1 MSVWYG
7 VLLVVS
13 VLLNVVCGILYK
25 KKNPILL
32 GLFTSLTITNFGYF
46 FLSLS
51 SSINSAMLF
60 NSIAYLG
67 SVLLPLFM
75 LLIIASLSDL
85 KISKKLIIG
94 LAFLSL
100 IVFIIASS
108 GWYSNV
114 YYKTVEIATV
124 NNATVL
130 VKTYGPLH
138 PIYKVYIISYL
149 LAMIST
155 IIYSFTRKN
164 KDIKISIFMT
174 AMVSI
179 NIGVWLTE
187 SVLHSKFEYM
197 AVSYVVTE
205 ILLLLFY
212 GIINDLK
219 IQQSN
224 AAQPTQPETVCEY
237 LTEAEA
243 EVVVRDFEAIKQLT
257 NREKEVFVLLLEG
270 KKRKEIAE
278 ELFVTESTIK
288 KHSASIYKKLEVEN
302 RKELFEKVKSEKINN

>member
-1 MSVWYG
+1 MSLCYG
-7 VLLVVS
+7 ILFAVSLLLDVI
-13 VLLNVVCGILYK
+13 CGVLYK

-51 SSINSAMLF
+51 SSINSAMIF

-67 SVLLPLFM
+67 SVFLPLFM

-85 KISKKLIIG
+85 KISKKLIIC
-94 LAFLSL
+94 LAGLSL

-108 GWYSNV
+108 GWYSDV

-138 PIYKVYIISYL
+138 PIYKGYIITYL
-149 LAMIST
+149 LAMIGT
-155 IIYSFTRKN
+155 IIYSFTKKN

-179 NIGVWLTE
+179 NIGVWLAE
-187 SVLHSKFEYM
+187 SVLHSRFEYM

-205 ILLLLFY
+205 ALLLLFY
-212 GIINDLK
+212 GIINDFK

-224 AAQPTQPETVCEY
+224 TVQPVPTETLCEY
-237 LTEAEA
+237 LSEAEA
-243 EVVVRDFEAIKQLT
+243 EVEARDFEAIKQLT
-257 NREKEVFVLLLEG
+257 NREKDVFVLLLEG
-270 KKRKEIAE
+270 KKRKEIAD

-288 KHSASIYKKLEVEN
+288 KHSASIYKKFEVEN
-302 RKELFEKVKSEKINN
+302 RKELLEKVKSERINK

>member
-7 VLLVVS
+7 VLFAVS
-13 VLLNVVCGILYK
+13 LLLAVICGVLYK

-32 GLFTSLTITNFGYF
+32 GLFASLLLTNFGYF
-46 FLSLS
+46 FMSLS
-51 SSINSAMLF
+51 SSVNSALLF
-60 NSIAYLG
+60 NSVSYLG
-67 SVLLPLFM
+67 SVFLPLFM
-75 LLIIASLSDL
+75 LLIIASLSNL
-85 KISKKLIIG
+85 KINKKIIIG
-94 LAFLSL
+94 LACLSI

-108 GWYSNV
+108 GWYSTV

-138 PIYKVYIISYL
+138 PIYKVYVISYL
-149 LAMIST
+149 LAMIGT

-164 KDIKISIFMT
+164 KDIKISVFMT
-174 AMVSI
+174 AIVSI
-179 NIGVWLTE
+179 NIGVWLAE
-187 SVLHSKFEYM
+187 SVLHSRFEYM

-212 GIINDLK
+212 GIINDFK

-224 AAQPTQPETVCEY
+224 TAQPVPTETVCEY

-243 EVVVRDFEAIKQLT
+243 EAVAESCRVLNQLT
-257 NREKEVFVLLLEG
+257 NREKEVMSLLLEG
-270 KKRKEIAE
+270 KKRKDIAE
-278 ELFVTESTIK
+278 KLFVTESTIK

-302 RKELFEKVKSEKINN
+302 RKELLEKVKSERINK